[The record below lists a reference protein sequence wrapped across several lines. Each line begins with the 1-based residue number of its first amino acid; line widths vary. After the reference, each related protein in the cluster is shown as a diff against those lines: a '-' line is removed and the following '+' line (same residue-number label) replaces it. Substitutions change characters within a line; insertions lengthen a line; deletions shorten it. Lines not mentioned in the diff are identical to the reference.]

1 MTAKGDDIKKGGGC
15 EYVISKLSY
24 HDFLREVSYSDY
36 LEEVSEEQLHEPEL
50 LLMRLSNLG
59 DLDERVRVVD
69 EDAHVGHLHRL
80 ARAAVRDGRLR
91 ERGAEEVLAAGGGI
105 AGIL

>member
-1 MTAKGDDIKKGGGC
+1 
-15 EYVISKLSY
+15 
-24 HDFLREVSYSDY
+24 
-36 LEEVSEEQLHEPEL
+36 
-50 LLMRLSNLG
+50 MRLSNLG

-80 ARAAVRDGRLR
+80 ARAAVGDGRLR
-91 ERGAEEVLAAGGGI
+91 ERGAEEVLAARGGI